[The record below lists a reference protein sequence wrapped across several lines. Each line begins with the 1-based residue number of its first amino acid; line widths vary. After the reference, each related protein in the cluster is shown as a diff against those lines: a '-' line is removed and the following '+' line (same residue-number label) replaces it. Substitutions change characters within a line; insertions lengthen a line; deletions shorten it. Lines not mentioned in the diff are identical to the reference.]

1 MLYYWLAFLFVPVS
15 LYMSDSNQTNILSI
29 FMLITWRIGSHMN
42 IKSKYTFKS
51 DQLENPQTLMLP
63 TIRIYDEDESLK
75 SLLATFLNIL

>member
-1 MLYYWLAFLFVPVS
+1 
-15 LYMSDSNQTNILSI
+15 
-29 FMLITWRIGSHMN
+29 MN